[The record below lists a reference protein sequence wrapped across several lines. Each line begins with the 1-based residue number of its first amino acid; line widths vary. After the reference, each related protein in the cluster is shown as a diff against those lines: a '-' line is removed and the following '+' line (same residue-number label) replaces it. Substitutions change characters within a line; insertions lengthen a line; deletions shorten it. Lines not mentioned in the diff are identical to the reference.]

1 MNKVHWNS
9 VILDGTVPDD
19 AVREMID
26 ESYGLTRPKIRK
38 RNIPQDWGKDWDDAR

>member
-19 AVREMID
+19 AVKEMIAD
-26 ESYGLTRPKIRK
+26 SYDLTRPKIRK
-38 RNIPQDWGKDWDDAR
+38 REIAEARDRV